1 MKKLIVNADDFGLT
15 QGVNEGIIKAF
26 QNGILTSTTIM
37 INQPF
42 VEHAYELWRENKGLG
57 LGQHLTLDKGK
68 ALTGISS
75 ITDKDG
81 NLLKVTELL
90 ECGKEEDFY
99 KEISAQLERYRE
111 IFGCLPTHFDSHHH
125 IHIRNPRAKKA
136 IDRLSKETGIRYRVN
151 ENMIGS
157 FYGEKATIENMIELL
172 NSKAEENLEYI
183 ELMSHPG
190 MVDKELLETSSYNFF
205 RESEL
210 EILTSQEV
218 KKFVN
223 SKFQLISFA
232 DL

>member
-1 MKKLIVNADDFGLT
+1 MKKLIVNADDFGMT
-15 QGVNEGIIKAF
+15 EGVNEGIIKAF
-26 QNGILTSTTIM
+26 RDGILTSTTIM
-37 INQPF
+37 INQPS
-42 VEHAYELWRENKGLG
+42 VEHAYKLWEENKGLG

-81 NLLKVTELL
+81 NLLKVMDLL
-90 ECGKEEDFY
+90 EYGKEEDFY
-99 KEISAQLERYRE
+99 KEILAQLERYKE
-111 IFGCLPTHFDSHHH
+111 IFGCVPTHFDSHHH
-125 IHIRNPRAKKA
+125 VHIRNPRANKA
-136 IDRLSKETGIRYRVN
+136 IERLSRETGIRYRVDKN
-151 ENMIGS
+151 TIGS
-157 FYGEKATIENMIELL
+157 FYGEKATTENIIELL

-190 MVDKELLETSSYNFF
+190 IVDKELLETSSYNFT

-218 KKFVN
+218 KNFVK